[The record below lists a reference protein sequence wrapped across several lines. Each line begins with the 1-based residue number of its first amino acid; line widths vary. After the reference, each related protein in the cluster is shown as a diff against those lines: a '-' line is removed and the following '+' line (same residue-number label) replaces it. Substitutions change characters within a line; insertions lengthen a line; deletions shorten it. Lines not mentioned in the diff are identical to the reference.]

1 MEKKVSIILVNY
13 NTTEDTIECVKN
25 LESISYSNF
34 DVIIVDNK
42 SKEEEFNRLSNF
54 VRDVEKC
61 TLISSDKNGGF
72 AYGNNIGIKLA
83 KKRKSDY
90 ILLLNS
96 DTEVEKDFLNYL
108 VETIEEDIKSI
119 AIAIGKINYYYD
131 KKKIWYGGGEIDW
144 NKYIG
149 VHFGENENDIGQ
161 YETKKEITFATGCA
175 MLINAS
181 INTDITLPEEY
192 FMYYEDV
199 DFCARLLNEGYKII
213 YEPKSVIYHKVGA
226 SGGGAASPFTLRW
239 SNRGR
244 LIFMNKYKNNTS
256 KLKMAIIK
264 NKFYITRF
272 IKSAT
277 LMGKGESKKAA
288 ELIKGTLDGRKISNS
303 MQK

>member
-1 MEKKVSIILVNY
+1 MEKRVSIILVNY
-13 NTTEDTIECVKN
+13 NTTEDTIECIKS
-25 LESISYSNF
+25 LKDISYSNF
-34 DVIIVDNK
+34 DIIIVDNK
-42 SKEEEFNRLSNF
+42 SKKEEFDKLSNS
-54 VRDVEKC
+54 VKNIENC

-96 DTEVEKDFLNYL
+96 DTEVEKDFLDHL
-108 VETIEEDIKSI
+108 VVAVEEDIESI
-119 AIAIGKINYYYD
+119 AIVIGKINYYYD

-144 NKYIG
+144 GNYTG
-149 VHFGENENDIGQ
+149 VHFGENEDDVGQ
-161 YETKKEITFATGCA
+161 YDTKKEITFATGCA
-175 MLINAS
+175 MLINAT

-213 YEPKSVIYHKVGA
+213 YEPNSVIYHKVGA
-226 SGGGAASPFTLRW
+226 AGGGAASPFTLRW

-256 KLKMAIIK
+256 KLKMIIIK
-264 NKFYITRF
+264 NKFYVTRF
-272 IKSAT
+272 IKSAI
-277 LMGKGESKKAA
+277 LMGKGESKKAV
-288 ELIKGTLDGRKISNS
+288 ELIKGTLDGRKIS
-303 MQK
+303 K